1 MIENLRRRW
10 LALLLFFHL
19 LILFAYFL
27 ILRLFYEIILIFS
40 FYLNN
45 IENFLSIFFPYYFH
59 IAFFISLLYCYCF
72 SFAIST
78 LIFLLLLMDF
88 IFLDELIDIFIIY
101 LLLLSR
107 LYRSLMAFSAVSYTK
122 YPAPI

>member
-1 MIENLRRRW
+1 MTI
-10 LALLLFFHL
+10 LLFFHL
-19 LILFAYFL
+19 LNLLTYYSILS
-27 ILRLFYEIILIFS
+27 LFYEIILIFS
-40 FYLNN
+40 FDLNN

-59 IAFFISLLYCYCF
+59 ISFFISLLYCYCF

-78 LIFLLLLMDF
+78 LIFLLLLMDL
-88 IFLDELIDIFIIY
+88 IFLDELLNIFIIY